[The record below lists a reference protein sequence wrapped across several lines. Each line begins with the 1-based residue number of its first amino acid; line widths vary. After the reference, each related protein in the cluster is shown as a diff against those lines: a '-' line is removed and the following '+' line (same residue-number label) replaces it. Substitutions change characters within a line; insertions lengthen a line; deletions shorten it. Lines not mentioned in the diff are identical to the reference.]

1 MYAIP
6 EFKGPFHE
14 LIPEFIRYKRALG
27 YSYGKNMV
35 CRLAEMNRFLLQNRL
50 ISEIAIPESAFNLW
64 ISLRNNETTSNQEKR
79 YTAIHGFAKFLIQN
93 GYQNIFD
100 SDNPVCK
107 HNDFVPYI
115 YSKEEISKLFEVSD
129 SFKTESMAYIYRHG
143 AMLPVILRLLYS
155 TGMRISEVLAL
166 KLKDVEWKSGRI
178 NIRDGKN
185 HVNRMI
191 SVSAS
196 MKHVLDEYRKKISFF
211 SNEDFLFHG
220 RDNRPYS
227 YGIVH
232 YVFRQVLKA
241 AGIVPRASGKYPR
254 IHDLRHGF
262 AILALEQME
271 LQGYDMYTSLPL
283 LSKYLGHKTIV
294 ETEHYVRLT
303 KSSLSKITTAAADY
317 SPDLFPRM
325 VEDCDE

>member
-27 YSYGKNMV
+27 YNYGKNMV

-50 ISEIAIPESAFNLW
+50 ISEIAISESAFNLW
-64 ISLRNNETTSNQEKR
+64 ISLKNNETTSNQEKR
-79 YTAIHGFAKFLIQN
+79 YAAIHGFAKFLIQN

-115 YSKEEISKLFEVSD
+115 YSKEEISKLFEVCD
-129 SFKTESMAYIYRHG
+129 RFKAESMAYLYQHST
-143 AMLPVILRLLYS
+143 MLPVILRLLYS

-166 KLKDVEWKSGRI
+166 KFKDVKWKSGRI

-185 HVNRMI
+185 HVDRMI
-191 SVSAS
+191 SISTS
-196 MKHVLDEYRKKISFF
+196 MKYVLDEYRKKINFF
-211 SNEDFLFHG
+211 SEEDYLFHG

-227 YGIVH
+227 YGIVNR
-232 YVFRQVLKA
+232 VFRQVLTA

-271 LQGYDMYTSLPL
+271 KQGYDMYTSLPL
-283 LSKYLGHKTIV
+283 LSKYLGHKTII
-294 ETEHYVRLT
+294 ETEHYIRLT
-303 KSSLSKITTAAADY
+303 RSNLSKITATAADY
-317 SPDLFPRM
+317 SPDLFPCLE
-325 VEDCDE
+325 EDFDE